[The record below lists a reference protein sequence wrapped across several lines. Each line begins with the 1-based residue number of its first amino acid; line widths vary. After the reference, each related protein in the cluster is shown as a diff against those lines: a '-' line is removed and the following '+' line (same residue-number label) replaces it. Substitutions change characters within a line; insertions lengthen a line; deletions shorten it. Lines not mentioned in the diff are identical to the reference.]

1 MLRLCVLVHMSSKVI
16 HYFIKSAEKKNLT
29 RRKEGRFSG
38 YIAPLMQRF
47 IHSTNVTCKPAES
60 TAKEAWTSKFTP

>member
-1 MLRLCVLVHMSSKVI
+1 MCLGAYELKSYPLFYQVLK
-16 HYFIKSAEKKNLT
+16 KKNLT
-29 RRKEGRFSG
+29 RRKEGRFPG